1 MKQWSTQTNYRQRRQ
16 NQNSLPSVAMQPLWR
31 ILPWLWAH
39 SQGTG
44 CCRFVSTKRPSI
56 LQGQLETEWNS
67 WISTSIE
74 KSTWGTSYKG
84 ISAHACH
91 MTIIKLLCEWKLA
104 CAITWETYYCDFCN
118 QKQLTK
124 IYSKS
129 CSSCTNTIITI
140 NQDNKH
146 PLKVSTPWI

>member
-1 MKQWSTQTNYRQRRQ
+1 MKYSNKLSSEKTKPKQPSIGCYAISLKNSAMVVSSFTRYRLLQ
-16 NQNSLPSVAMQPLWR
+16 
-31 ILPWLWAH
+31 I
-39 SQGTG
+39 
-44 CCRFVSTKRPSI
+44 CI

-104 CAITWETYYCDFCN
+104 CAIAWETYYCDFCN

-146 PLKVSTPWI
+146 PLKVNTPWI